1 MHRPGGAVAAVSA
14 AVALSSRDGGRHI
27 TPPVVIP
34 RGAPRWGWSIP
45 AAPVVMMLSA
55 RHAWRADR
63 EQEPLMADLVYE
75 VSFKGVA
82 SPMLHAAFPGCD
94 LDTGAGLTVVRCNQ
108 DALRG
113 VIERIEELALQ
124 LLHIRL

>member
-1 MHRPGGAVAAVSA
+1 
-14 AVALSSRDGGRHI
+14 
-27 TPPVVIP
+27 
-34 RGAPRWGWSIP
+34 
-45 AAPVVMMLSA
+45 
-55 RHAWRADR
+55 
-63 EQEPLMADLVYE
+63 MADLVYE

-94 LDTGAGLTVVRCNQ
+94 LETGAGLTVVRCRQ

-124 LLHIRL
+124 LLHIRLVAEHSPEPEPAGARTPRSSASSSGTGW

>member
-1 MHRPGGAVAAVSA
+1 
-14 AVALSSRDGGRHI
+14 
-27 TPPVVIP
+27 
-34 RGAPRWGWSIP
+34 
-45 AAPVVMMLSA
+45 MML
-55 RHAWRADR
+55 WRATRDALIENR
-63 EQEPLMADLVYE
+63 NRLMADLVYE

-94 LDTGAGLTVVRCNQ
+94 LDTGAGRTVVRCRQ

-124 LLHIRL
+124 LLHIRLVAEHSPEP